1 MQSNDDTKG
10 SGADSHGSDRP
21 AFGTRADYLELNKGN
36 DVPPAPD
43 RGDDAVAG
51 GPELLDRLH
60 DVYDTDTGPGSD
72 PDARP

>member
-21 AFGTRADYLELNKGN
+21 AYGTRADYLELNQGN
-36 DVPPAPD
+36 DVPLAPD
-43 RGDDAVAG
+43 REDDDVAG
-51 GPELLDRLH
+51 GSELLDRLH
-60 DVYDTDTGPGSD
+60 DVYDPGAGPGSD